1 MKQRPILAIVLVL
14 ALVLSLAACTASQN
28 AGTETAATPT
38 EEAATGADV
47 ETTAAA
53 ASETEAPT
61 EATEAE
67 TTEAETSEAAEET
80 PLENGGCKLRVPGE
94 FVNLVEIT
102 TDDPEGN
109 GTLFSVSEKASLEA
123 AEKLHPENTDGAG
136 WLFSV
141 RKVDEAGYIDTI
153 TMDMSGTT
161 VIGKD
166 ESGNYYLLGTPTD
179 VRVERED
186 MSTFTPESE
195 DFQQWSALCAW
206 AASIP
211 ATFCADNGLTA
222 IEMTNTDVD
231 ILLNRLAYLGMDDAY
246 FATLDYGELPL
257 DDDNS
262 HLLKLLDGVKF
273 EWLEY
278 AEDEE
283 SLTQTPDGEYYCL
296 YLPGEDV
303 RMDFF
308 KGDET
313 MVRVVREGNVQ
324 LYRASYADESKTT
337 TAVVAEWLQ
346 ALADAA

>member
-14 ALVLSLAACTASQN
+14 ALVLSLAACTANQN

-38 EEAATGADV
+38 EEAATGTDV

-53 ASETEAPT
+53 ASEA

-67 TTEAETSEAAEET
+67 TTEAEASEAAEQT
-80 PLENGGCKLRVPGE
+80 LLENGGCKLRVPGE

-166 ESGNYYLLGTPTD
+166 ESGSYYLLGTPTD

-231 ILLNRLAYLGMDDAY
+231 ILLNRLACLGMDDAY

-257 DDDNS
+257 DGDNS

-283 SLTQTPDGEYYCL
+283 SLTQAPDGEYYCL
-296 YLPGEDV
+296 YLPGEETV

-337 TAVVAEWLQ
+337 TGVVAEWLQ
-346 ALADAA
+346 ALAESAN